1 MSDYIND
8 SISVYVGCLASYNNG
23 RHHGEWINL
32 EECTLDD
39 FYEKADEILENS
51 PVPDAEEWEIF
62 DTEGLPNHFK
72 NKDIKKIYEIVEIKA
87 DCEHDVFDAVMN
99 LVNEGTAHM
108 DDLPSWIDSFV
119 GFYDSETDFAEQIF
133 NDCEEC
139 PDRLRPYIDIELYA
153 RDLFYNYEY
162 CEKTGAVF
170 ARF

>member
-8 SISVYVGCLASYNNG
+8 SIRVYVGCLASYNNG

-62 DTEGLPNHFK
+62 DTEGLPNHCK
-72 NKDIKKIYEIVEIKA
+72 NKDIEEIYEIVEIKA
-87 DCEHDVFDAVMN
+87 DCDHDVFDAAMN
-99 LVNEGTAHM
+99 LAKSNSIYV
-108 DDLPSWIDSFV
+108 LKSYIDNFI
-119 GFYDSETDFAEQIF
+119 GFYDSEIDFAEEIF
-133 NDCEEC
+133 HDCEEC
-139 PDRLRPYIDIELYA
+139 PDRLRPYIDFDLYA
-153 RDLFYNYEY
+153 QDLFHDYEY

-170 ARF
+170 APF